1 MQRTV
6 RTFVAIEISPEVRT
20 RAQKLITQ
28 LQAVDAKV
36 RWVDPAQLHL
46 TLKFLGEIDLLEV
59 PKICAAVTEVAAA
72 VPPFS
77 VRVNSAG
84 AFPDLL
90 RPRTVWLGIE
100 DETEE
105 LAALHNQMEVALAKL
120 GFRSENRRFRP
131 HLTIGRVRGEGPG
144 IAELAQLLKENNDYP
159 AGVID
164 VDEVVVFSSEQERG
178 GPVYE
183 PLGTSPL
190 KGR

>member
-28 LQAVDAKV
+28 LQTVDAKI
-36 RWVDPAQLHL
+36 RWVDPAQVHL

-59 PKICAAVTEVAAA
+59 PKICAAVEEVASAL
-72 VPPFS
+72 PPFS

-84 AFPDLL
+84 AFPDLK
-90 RPRTVWLGIE
+90 RPRTVWLGID
-100 DETEE
+100 DETKE
-105 LAALHNQMEVALAKL
+105 LAALHNEMEAALAKL
-120 GFRSENRRFRP
+120 GFRAENRRFRP

-144 IAELAQLLKENNDYP
+144 IVELARLLDEHRDYP

-164 VDEVVVFSSEQERG
+164 VDEVIVFSSEQERG

-183 PLGTSPL
+183 PLGTATL
-190 KGR
+190 AGR

>member
-28 LQAVDAKV
+28 LQAIDAKV
-36 RWVDPAQLHL
+36 RWVDPAQVHL

-72 VPPFS
+72 LPPFS

-84 AFPDLL
+84 AFPDLK
-90 RPRTVWLGIE
+90 RPRTVWLGID

-105 LAALHNQMEVALAKL
+105 LAALHDQLEAALAKL
-120 GFRSENRRFRP
+120 GFRAENRRFRP

-144 IAELAQLLKENNDYP
+144 IAALAELIEEYRDYS

-164 VDEVVVFSSEQERG
+164 VDEVILFSSEQERG
-178 GPVYE
+178 GPVHE
-183 PLGTSPL
+183 PLGTALL